1 VTEPREVASSVQE
14 VAPGVWHWL
23 VRDDRISG
31 WSSGHAVS
39 SEGGTV
45 LVDPVPL
52 APEALT
58 ELGDVTAICITA
70 GTHQRSA
77 WRYRRELGARVYAP
91 ALSRQIDEEPDERYG
106 DGDPLPAGLAAV
118 FTPGAGTTQHTFVLD
133 RDGGIAFVPDLFTNY
148 PGRGLAFVAE
158 RHLHDPDEMRRSVRK
173 LLDLPFTLL
182 CLAHGA
188 PVREEPKKAIR
199 DLLARDQAG
208 EDANRGTGPD

>member
-1 VTEPREVASSVQE
+1 MTEPRAVASHVEE

-23 VRDDRISG
+23 LQDDRIRG
-31 WSSGHAVS
+31 WSSAHAVS
-39 SEGGTV
+39 SYDGTV

-52 APEALT
+52 ATDALAQ
-58 ELGDVTAICITA
+58 LGDVTAICITA

-77 WRYRRELGARVYAP
+77 WRFRRELGARVYAP

-106 DGDPLPAGLAAV
+106 DGDRLPGGLNAV

-133 RDGGIAFVPDLFTNY
+133 RDGGIAFVADLVTNY

-158 RHLHDPDEMRRSVRK
+158 RHLHDPEEMRRSVRK

-188 PVREEPKKAIR
+188 PLRDEPKTALR
-199 DLLARDQAG
+199 DLLARHEAAG
-208 EDANRGTGPD
+208 GPT

>member
-1 VTEPREVASSVQE
+1 VTEPRAVASSFEE

-23 VRDDRISG
+23 VRNERIRA
-31 WSSGHAVS
+31 WSSAHAVS
-39 SEGGTV
+39 SDEGTV

-52 APEALT
+52 ASEALAQ
-58 ELGDVTAICITA
+58 LGDVTAICITA

-77 WRYRRELGARVYAP
+77 WRFRRELGARVYAP

-106 DGDPLPAGLAAV
+106 DGDRLPGGLGAV

-133 RDGGIAFVPDLFTNY
+133 REGGIAFVADLLTNY

-158 RHLHDPDEMRRSVRK
+158 RHLHDPEEMRRSVRK
-173 LLDLPFTLL
+173 LFDLPFALL

-188 PVREEPKKAIR
+188 PVRDEPKAAIR
-199 DLLARDQAG
+199 ALLAGDDAAG
-208 EDANRGTGPD
+208 PSA

>member
-1 VTEPREVASSVQE
+1 VTEPRAVASSVEE

-23 VRDDRISG
+23 VRDDRINA
-31 WSSGHAVS
+31 WSSAHGVS
-39 SEGGTV
+39 SDDGTV

-52 APEALT
+52 ASEALAR
-58 ELGDVTAICITA
+58 LGNVVAVCITA

-91 ALSRQIDEEPDERYG
+91 ALSRQIDEEPDVRYG
-106 DGDPLPAGLAAV
+106 DGDSLPGGLTAI

-133 RDGGIAFVPDLFTNY
+133 RDGGIAFVPDLVTNY
-148 PGRGLAFVAE
+148 PRRGLAFVAE
-158 RHLHDPDEMRRSVRK
+158 RHLHDPEEMRRSVRK

-188 PVREEPKKAIR
+188 PVRDEPKTALR
-199 DLLARDQAG
+199 DLLARHEAAG
-208 EDANRGTGPD
+208 RPS

>member
-1 VTEPREVASSVQE
+1 VTEPRAVASNAEE

-23 VRDDRISG
+23 VQDERISA
-31 WSSGHAVS
+31 WSSAHAVS
-39 SEGGTV
+39 SEEGTV
-45 LVDPVPL
+45 LIDPVPL
-52 APEALT
+52 SAEALAR
-58 ELGDVTAICITA
+58 LGDVTAICITA

-106 DGDPLPAGLAAV
+106 DGDRLPGGLTAV

-133 RDGGIAFVPDLFTNY
+133 RDGGIAFVADLVTNY

-158 RHLHDPDEMRRSVRK
+158 RHLHDPEEMRRSVRK

-188 PVREEPKKAIR
+188 PVRDEPKTALR
-199 DLLARDQAG
+199 DLLARHEAAG
-208 EDANRGTGPD
+208 RPA

>member
-1 VTEPREVASSVQE
+1 MTEPRAVASHVEE

-23 VRDDRISG
+23 LQDDRISG

-39 SEGGTV
+39 SEEGAV
-45 LVDPVPL
+45 LIDPVPL
-52 APEALT
+52 TAEALAQ
-58 ELGDVTAICITA
+58 LGDVTAICITA

-77 WRYRRELGARVYAP
+77 WRFRRELGARVYAP

-106 DGDPLPAGLAAV
+106 DGDHLPGGLRAV

-133 RDGGIAFVPDLFTNY
+133 REGGIAFVADLLTNY

-158 RHLHDPDEMRRSVRK
+158 RHLHDPEEMRRSVRK
-173 LLDLPFTLL
+173 LLDLPFRLL

-188 PVREEPKKAIR
+188 PVRDEPKAAIR
-199 DLLARDQAG
+199 ALLARDDAAG
-208 EDANRGTGPD
+208 PPA